1 MTARPQAGPGNAVA
15 AVVVTYHPDGAA
27 PALIEELSRQ
37 CQWVIVVDN
46 GSTGA
51 ELEPIRRACGRTG
64 AQLVANGENLGIA
77 AAQNTGIARARDL
90 GARWVLLSDDDSAPR
105 PGMVASLLEAF
116 AASQAPAPTGAA
128 PGSSSAPPGPRPGA
142 EPPGPTAAVGP
153 LVGEEREGRDQLVY
167 VPRRWGPRRAT
178 PQELDQPLLSVAFL
192 VASGCLISMDALDRV
207 GGMNEDLFID
217 HVDLEWGL
225 RARREG
231 YELYVAT
238 RTTMAH
244 SLGDAVVRLPGRA
257 QPIHVHAPVRNYY
270 LARNTIALIGS
281 GLLPMAWRVGYLV
294 WMAKYAAFNA
304 LLAPPRRQRARALAQ
319 GIAHGLRGRLGP
331 RPS

>member
-1 MTARPQAGPGNAVA
+1 MSAAPPAGPANAVA
-15 AVVVTYHPDGAA
+15 AVVITYHPDAAA
-27 PALIEELSRQ
+27 PALIEELARQ
-37 CQWVIVVDN
+37 CQWVVVVDN

-51 ELEPIRRACGRTG
+51 ETEPIGRACERTG

-77 AAQNTGIARARDL
+77 AAQNIGIARARDL
-90 GARWVLLSDDDSAPR
+90 GARWVLLSDDDSEPR
-105 PGMVASLLEAF
+105 PGMVVSLLEAF
-116 AASQAPAPTGAA
+116 AA
-128 PGSSSAPPGPRPGA
+128 GSHSSPSGTPKPR
-142 EPPGPTAAVGP
+142 PTAAVGP

-192 VASGCLISMDALDRV
+192 VASGCLISMEALDRV

-244 SLGDAVVRLPGRA
+244 SLGDSVVRLPGRA